1 MGKSD
6 FIINVF
12 KFMKNIT
19 TKDLKNLIEDKAK
32 DFILIDVRTS
42 EEWNS
47 GHIEDNRVKN
57 IEVNS
62 LLSNPSVI
70 DKNKECYL
78 ICESGGRSAYAQIL
92 LKLKGIETL
101 EVKGGMSSYRKL

>member
-1 MGKSD
+1 
-6 FIINVF
+6 
-12 KFMKNIT
+12 MKKIT
-19 TKDLKNLIEDKAK
+19 TNDLKNLIEDKSK
-32 DFILIDVRTS
+32 DFILIDVRTT

-47 GHIEDNRVKN
+47 EHIKDSRVKN

-70 DKNKECYL
+70 YKDKDCYL
-78 ICESGGRSAYAQIL
+78 ICESGGRSAYAQML
-92 LKLKGIETL
+92 LKLKGIETI